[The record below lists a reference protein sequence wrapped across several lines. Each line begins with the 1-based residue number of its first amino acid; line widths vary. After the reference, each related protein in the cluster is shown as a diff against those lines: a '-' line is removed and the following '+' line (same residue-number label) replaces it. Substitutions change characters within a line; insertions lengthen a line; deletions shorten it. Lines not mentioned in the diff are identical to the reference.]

1 MGAEIQGEAIG
12 DDYKGYV
19 FRITG
24 GNDKQG
30 FTMKQGIMTNLRV
43 RLLLKEGQKNY
54 RARRTGERKK
64 KSVRGCIC
72 GPDLSVIA
80 LTIVKKGEKDIAGL
94 TDDARPRKR
103 GPKRVGKIRKMFN
116 LDKEDDVRQYVIKE
130 KKTIKGAEVEV
141 GPKIQRLITDRRI
154 RRKKALNKLKKD
166 QYTKVKNQRIQYEKV
181 LSSYLKDK
189 KAEKHST
196 AAPVAK

>member
-1 MGAEIQGEAIG
+1 MGSEVAG
-12 DDYKGYV
+12 DFLGDEYKGYV

-43 RLLLKEGQKNY
+43 RLLLSEGQKNY

-80 LTIVKKGEKDIAGL
+80 LTIVKKGESEIAGL

-116 LDKEDDVRQYVIKE
+116 LDKETDDVRHYVIKE

-141 GPKIQRLITDRRI
+141 GPKIQRLVTDRRI
-154 RRKKALNKLKKD
+154 RRKRARDNLKKA
-166 QYTKVKNQRIQYEKV
+166 QFTKVKNQRIEYEKV

-189 KAEKHST
+189 KAKHT
-196 AAPVAK
+196 AAPVAQ